1 MSKAGQPLN
10 PEIFAALVENLTDI
24 VTVHDASAVTV
35 YESPSAAAVLGYGH
49 NGLIGRKP
57 FRALHPKDRERMTE
71 WLWQIRDGVPGAG
84 APMEFRY
91 RHAQGRWIWLEA
103 VGKNMLDQRG
113 INGLVLTSRDITRRK
128 VAEDRL
134 RHLSMHDMLTGLPN
148 RGLFSDRLA
157 RGIAQAADA
166 GRFLALMFVDLDRF
180 KNVNDALGHEYGDQ
194 LLRAAASRLRSEVSE
209 IDTVARLGGDEFA
222 VILRSIERPQ
232 YAGFVAEKMLRSLGT
247 PLDIDGRSIR
257 LTASIGTS
265 IYPRDAETQTDLMR
279 LADAAKFA
287 AKRAGGNIHTF
298 YEPGL
303 NASSRQSIML
313 DAMIRRALERSEF
326 ELHYQPKVALTTG
339 RITGAE
345 ALLRCKAEGAQGIPI
360 GQIVAVAEETG
371 AIIELGDWVTRAAC
385 KQVADWHRVG
395 IDVPVAVNL
404 SVRQLA
410 RPAVADRMLKIVKD
424 AGIPPNRIEL
434 EITES
439 AFMHD
444 TDAVAG
450 VLQKVR
456 EHGVRVSVDDFGT
469 GYASLNYL
477 RNLPLDTIKIDQS
490 FVRDVTHKT
499 IDAAIIEAV
508 IGMARA
514 MNVTVVG
521 EGVETRREAEYLRRV
536 GADTGQGYLFS
547 RPLAADQFLSLVR
560 SNWSFPFL
568 ALV

>member
-1 MSKAGQPLN
+1 
-10 PEIFAALVENLTDI
+10 VENLTDI

-313 DAMIRRALERSEF
+313 GARSNAASSSCTTSRKSRSRRAASPAPRPCS
-326 ELHYQPKVALTTG
+326 A
-339 RITGAE
+339 
-345 ALLRCKAEGAQGIPI
+345 
-360 GQIVAVAEETG
+360 
-371 AIIELGDWVTRAAC
+371 
-385 KQVADWHRVG
+385 
-395 IDVPVAVNL
+395 
-404 SVRQLA
+404 A
-410 RPAVADRMLKIVKD
+410 RPKARRASRSARSWRWPRKRAPSLSSVTGSRGLPASRLRT
-424 AGIPPNRIEL
+424 GIA
-434 EITES
+434 S
-439 AFMHD
+439 AS
-444 TDAVAG
+444 TC
-450 VLQKVR
+450 
-456 EHGVRVSVDDFGT
+456 
-469 GYASLNYL
+469 
-477 RNLPLDTIKIDQS
+477 PW
-490 FVRDVTHKT
+490 
-499 IDAAIIEAV
+499 
-508 IGMARA
+508 
-514 MNVTVVG
+514 
-521 EGVETRREAEYLRRV
+521 
-536 GADTGQGYLFS
+536 
-547 RPLAADQFLSLVR
+547 P
-560 SNWSFPFL
+560 
-568 ALV
+568 